1 MAGGKILIVDDSAS
15 VVQHVREI
23 LERDFEVATAD
34 SGEGGLALI
43 DDFRPDLVLLD
54 VMMGGMDGYTTCRR
68 IRRQRGLG
76 FVKIIMISSQTGL
89 EERLKGYDAG
99 ADDYLAKPFRPEE
112 LQAKVGVFLRLKAAE
127 DELQALNAQLNEQV
141 RLRSEQLIQS
151 EKLAAV
157 GRYAAGIIHNL
168 NNPLQAIMGNAEL
181 LAMRHPDDRHIM
193 ALRKAAAQMKRIVGA
208 ILSTGNLA
216 DVPDGTTVDINEV
229 ITHQV
234 EFFKAN
240 RFFKYEVETR
250 LDLAPLPA
258 YPGVSIH
265 FSQCMGNLIKNA
277 IEAMYDEPP
286 RVLSIQTAQT
296 DKAVLIHVGDTG
308 HGISED
314 RMDKIFDA
322 FFTTKPLTAD
332 DDRPTGTGLGLAYTR
347 EMIESY
353 GGVIQVAPAADRG
366 TVFTIRL
373 PLPTGC

>member
-1 MAGGKILIVDDSAS
+1 
-15 VVQHVREI
+15 
-23 LERDFEVATAD
+23 
-34 SGEGGLALI
+34 
-43 DDFRPDLVLLD
+43 
-54 VMMGGMDGYTTCRR
+54 
-68 IRRQRGLG
+68 
-76 FVKIIMISSQTGL
+76 
-89 EERLKGYDAG
+89 
-99 ADDYLAKPFRPEE
+99 
-112 LQAKVGVFLRLKAAE
+112 
-127 DELQALNAQLNEQV
+127 
-141 RLRSEQLIQS
+141 
-151 EKLAAV
+151 
-157 GRYAAGIIHNL
+157 
-168 NNPLQAIMGNAEL
+168 
-181 LAMRHPDDRHIM
+181 
-193 ALRKAAAQMKRIVGA
+193 
-208 ILSTGNLA
+208 
-216 DVPDGTTVDINEV
+216 
-229 ITHQV
+229 V

-240 RFFKYEVETR
+240 RFFKHEVETR

-258 YPGVSIH
+258 YPGISIH

-296 DKAVLIHVGDTG
+296 DKAVLIRVGDTG

-314 RMDKIFDA
+314 RMEKIFDA